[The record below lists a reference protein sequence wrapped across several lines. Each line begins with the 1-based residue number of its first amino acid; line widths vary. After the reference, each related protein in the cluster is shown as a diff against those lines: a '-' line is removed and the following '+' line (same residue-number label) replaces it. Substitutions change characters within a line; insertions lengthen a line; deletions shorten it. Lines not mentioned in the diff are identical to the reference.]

1 MHVAGSR
8 RLFLASLATVKSI
21 SYRSSSVAA
30 FSTRTA
36 LSNNFNNRQDT
47 RNYSLELSSSL
58 QSRSISTSNTSY
70 SSTKSSAA
78 TIGSPAQGLCK
89 DTSKKNLRRG
99 LATIATDDEV
109 DEGILQQVLPSEVAM
124 EIKDPVNPKAL
135 EQATA
140 ILDELVV
147 GDVDDGRVNPEKL
160 LEVSKRLGELD
171 SDCTI
176 DDLIVS
182 KDVCREAYETLQED
196 ERRALNNMHAR
207 IKAFAEAQRKSVT
220 NIEMDIPGGKAGHTV
235 SPCRAAGCYAPGG
248 RYPLPSS
255 VLMTAVTARAAGCP
269 TVVVASPNP
278 AQITLAAAYI
288 AGADTV
294 LQVGGAQA
302 IATMAFGLELP
313 ENGDKEKASVV
324 PSCDVIC
331 GPGNMWVTA
340 AKSLVNGR
348 CGIDMLAG
356 PSEVLVICDETASA
370 PVVAADMI
378 AQAEHDVVAR
388 AILLSTDQQ
397 LIRDVDREL
406 QKQVHA
412 LPEPNRSTALAALKQ
427 SFAVK
432 CQDVDECIKI
442 SDDIAPEHLEV
453 ITSDSNGDAFK
464 CTNYGGMFIGASAAE
479 VLGDYGA
486 GPNHTLPTGGTGR
499 YTGGLSVFNF
509 LRIATWMRV
518 DDDKKAQGMVEDSIT
533 MARLEG
539 LEGHARAAEH
549 RKLE

>member
-1 MHVAGSR
+1 MSTT
-8 RLFLASLATVKSI
+8 AT
-21 SYRSSSVAA
+21 
-30 FSTRTA
+30 TT
-36 LSNNFNNRQDT
+36 LSN
-47 RNYSLELSSSL
+47 
-58 QSRSISTSNTSY
+58 
-70 SSTKSSAA
+70 SAA
-78 TIGSPAQGLCK
+78 ANANGAVE
-89 DTSKKNLRRG
+89 DTS
-99 LATIATDDEV
+99 TILNT
-109 DEGILQQVLPSEVAM
+109 GVLLKIPPSEVTL

-140 ILDELVV
+140 ILEELVV
-147 GDVDDGRVNPEKL
+147 GQEDNGRVNAHKL
-160 LEVSKRLGELD
+160 LEVAKRLGD
-171 SDCTI
+171 VAPDCTI

-182 KDVCREAYETLQED
+182 RAACKEAYENLNEE
-196 ERRALNNMHAR
+196 ERTALNNMHRR
-207 IKAFAEAQRKSVT
+207 IKAFAVLQRASVT
-220 NIEMDIPGGKAGHTV
+220 DTEMEIPGGMAGHTV

-269 TVVVASPNP
+269 TVVLASPKP
-278 AQITLAAAYI
+278 APITLAAAYV
-288 AGADTV
+288 AGADV
-294 LQVGGAQA
+294 FVRVGGAQA
-302 IATMAFGLELP
+302 IATMAFGLQLP
-313 ENGDKEKASVV
+313 DSDSDVAGTKTEATTDKPRSV

-340 AKSLVNGR
+340 AKSIVSGK

-356 PSEVLVICDETASA
+356 PSEVLVICDDSA
-370 PVVAADMI
+370 CPKVVAADLI

-388 AILLSTDQQ
+388 AILLSTCSK
-397 LIRDVDREL
+397 LIEDVDHEVNL
-406 QKQVHA
+406 QVHA

-432 CQDVDECIKI
+432 CEDIDECIRI

-453 ITSDSNGDAFK
+453 QTRDSNGDAFR
-464 CTNYGGMFIGASAAE
+464 CTNYGGLFIGVGAAE

-509 LRIATWMRV
+509 LRIRTWMRI
-518 DDDKKAQGMVEDSIT
+518 DDDAASQTMVNDSIV

-539 LEGHARAAEH
+539 LEGHARAAEQ
-549 RKLE
+549 RKL